1 MQRGGRVVNHASF
14 LCESVFCQTRL
25 ERFIAVE
32 PLTWIEKKFWR
43 PPEDKTNIFSGALQA
58 VIQDPQNLFVVG
70 RSRLRIIQLEEVHH
84 LVEAN

>member
-1 MQRGGRVVNHASF
+1 MDRKETLAS
-14 LCESVFCQTRL
+14 
-25 ERFIAVE
+25 
-32 PLTWIEKKFWR
+32 
-43 PPEDKTNIFSGALQA
+43 PEDKTNIFGGALQA

>member
-1 MQRGGRVVNHASF
+1 MQRGRRVVNHFCF

-32 PLTWIEKKFWR
+32 PLRGSKR
-43 PPEDKTNIFSGALQA
+43 NSGVPEDKTNIFGGALQA
-58 VIQDPQNLFVVG
+58 VIQDPQDLFVVG
-70 RSRLRIIQLEEVHH
+70 CSRLRIIQLKEVHH